1 MEGMNENQ
9 NDELFQ
15 SPLATD
21 VLKWTKCSFKG
32 LDICPQREFD
42 PNKGCGVRKNQCC
55 KNSDCDNPRYF
66 CCIDYCGNRCKSY
79 KLGDA
84 KEKKYQYHRKMSYP
98 FP

>member
-1 MEGMNENQ
+1 MKTIAILLLVSLTLSIVEGRN
-9 NDELFQ
+9 
-15 SPLATD
+15 
-21 VLKWTKCSFKG
+21 

-42 PNKGCGVRKNQCC
+42 PIKGCGVRKNQCC
-55 KNSDCDNPRYF
+55 KNSDCENLRDF

-84 KEKKYQYHRKMSYP
+84 KEKKYQYNCEISYP

>member
-1 MEGMNENQ
+1 
-9 NDELFQ
+9 
-15 SPLATD
+15 
-21 VLKWTKCSFKG
+21 

-84 KEKKYQYHRKMSYP
+84 KEKKYQYHSKMSYP
-98 FP
+98 FITVFQPVTKEISTGVWFLYWFFSFSGMF